1 MKQMKIYLASPFFN
15 EEERGVYQAVIT
27 TLRKKGY
34 DLFVPAEHEITN
46 AWELNNQAWGEAV
59 FGVDVLAINKCD
71 VVIALNWGMYSDSGT
86 AWELGYAF
94 ALGKK
99 TINVYVLNNNTYSL
113 MMTNGANYNISL
125 TDFLINDI
133 EDILADDVNLCPI
146 NIEIK

>member
-1 MKQMKIYLASPFFN
+1 MKIYLASPFFN

-34 DLFVPAEHEITN
+34 DLFVPAEHEISN
-46 AWELNNQAWGEAV
+46 AWELSNQAWGEAV

>member
-1 MKQMKIYLASPFFN
+1 MKQMRVYLASPFFN
-15 EEERGVYQAVIT
+15 EKERGVYQAVIA

-46 AWELNNQAWGEAV
+46 AWDLSNQAWGEAV
-59 FGVDVLAINKCD
+59 FGVDISAINKCD

-99 TINVYVLNNNTYSL
+99 TINVCVLDNNTYSL
-113 MMTNGANYNISL
+113 MMTNGANHNISL
-125 TDFLINDI
+125 TDLLIEDI
-133 EDILADDVNLCPI
+133 EDILANDVDLCPM

>member
-1 MKQMKIYLASPFFN
+1 MKIYLARPFFN

-46 AWELNNQAWGEAV
+46 AWELSNQAWGEAV

>member
-1 MKQMKIYLASPFFN
+1 MKIYLASPFFN

-46 AWELNNQAWGEAV
+46 AWELSNQAWGEAV

>member
-34 DLFVPAEHEITN
+34 DLFVPAEHEISN
-46 AWELNNQAWGEAV
+46 AWELSNQAWGEAV

>member
-1 MKQMKIYLASPFFN
+1 MKIYLASPFFN

-46 AWELNNQAWGEAV
+46 AWELSNQAWGEAV

-113 MMTNGANYNISL
+113 MMTNGANYNVSL

>member
-1 MKQMKIYLASPFFN
+1 
-15 EEERGVYQAVIT
+15 
-27 TLRKKGY
+27 
-34 DLFVPAEHEITN
+34 
-46 AWELNNQAWGEAV
+46 
-59 FGVDVLAINKCD
+59 
-71 VVIALNWGMYSDSGT
+71 MYSDSGT

>member
-46 AWELNNQAWGEAV
+46 AWELSNQAWGEAV

>member
-1 MKQMKIYLASPFFN
+1 MKIYLASTFFN

-46 AWELNNQAWGEAV
+46 AWELSNQAWGEAV